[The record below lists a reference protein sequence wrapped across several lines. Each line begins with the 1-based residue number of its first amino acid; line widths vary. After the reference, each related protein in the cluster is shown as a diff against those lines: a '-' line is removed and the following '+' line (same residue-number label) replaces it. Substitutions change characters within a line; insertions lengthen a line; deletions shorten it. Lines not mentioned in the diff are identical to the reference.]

1 VCGEQPDGVE
11 GSGAAAIPLEDV
23 MDGSAAAGDAEPIAD
38 AATAAMKVHG
48 TTCFQN
54 PRFGDVAV
62 W

>member
-38 AATAAMKVHG
+38 AATAAMKSARDHM
-48 TTCFQN
+48 F
-54 PRFGDVAV
+54 PKPPV

>member
-1 VCGEQPDGVE
+1 
-11 GSGAAAIPLEDV
+11 V